1 MFSLIP
7 ALLALIFTQG
17 PTPAVRERPPV
28 AIARAVVAGPS
39 DTLTIAGRA
48 TTASGQLQTGALD
61 VNVDDGTGALRVFSR
76 SVRQV
81 VRAGDSVVV
90 TGVVRTY
97 RGDRELAAIALR
109 VVPGAPRIVQPVTAS
124 LTTDAIARMWGR
136 LVTVRGRVSAFGHS
150 EGGEWLRLSGLS
162 PDDSASSVTVWVSAN
177 HGGRVRL
184 ARVRD
189 AQRLQVTGVVSAFRD
204 NPEDAVVW
212 QIVPRGEE
220 DVVQLGARW
229 LGGTTMWLLLLAV
242 VAVAAGALAMRAM
255 GRREALRLR
264 ETEVRYRQLL
274 DLMPESV
281 IVHEEGRI
289 IFTNPA
295 AARLLGVLSESGL
308 VGRDLGEFTA
318 PESRALLMATGTH
331 AVPSASAPAPR
342 ATRARGRMT
351 TIDGTPVD
359 VEITAS
365 PCRYHDRE
373 ATLVLAR
380 DISQQLRV
388 ERDLESLALLD
399 DLTGLH
405 NRRGFTLFAEQE
417 LARARR
423 YRRAA
428 VLLFADMDGLKR
440 INDVHG
446 HAAGDLALKT
456 VAHALRTI
464 VRESDVVARWAG
476 DEFVALLL
484 EGSEAEGIDFHDRL
498 TAALEALSP
507 ELPFAVRAT
516 VGTSRLGPD
525 DSSTLNEALDRA
537 DAALYER
544 KGRSRAAADSTPSTG
559 ER

>member
-1 MFSLIP
+1 MFSLFA
-7 ALLALIFTQG
+7 ALLALIVSQA
-17 PTPAVRERPPV
+17 PAPAVRERPPV
-28 AIARAVVAGPS
+28 AIARVVVAGPT
-39 DTLTIAGRA
+39 DTVTIAGRA

-61 VNVDDGTGALRVFSR
+61 VNVDDGSGALRVFSR

-109 VVPGAPRIVQPVTAS
+109 VVPAPPRIVQPVSAS
-124 LTTDAIARMWGR
+124 LSADEIARMWGR

-150 EGGEWLRLSGLS
+150 EGGEWLRLTGLS
-162 PDDSASSVTVWVSAN
+162 ADDSTSAVTVWVSAN

-184 ARVRD
+184 DRVRD
-189 AQRLQVTGVVSAFRD
+189 AERLQVTGVVSAFRD

-212 QIVPRGEE
+212 QIVPRDEE
-220 DVVQLGARW
+220 DIVQLDARW
-229 LGGTTMWLLLLAV
+229 LGGATTWLLLAV

-274 DLMPESV
+274 DLMPEAV

-308 VGRDLGEFTA
+308 VGRDLGEFTEA
-318 PESRALLMATGTH
+318 ESRALLMATGTH
-331 AVPSASAPAPR
+331 AVPSTTAPTPR

-351 TIDGTPVD
+351 TVEGTPVD

-423 YRRAA
+423 YRRGA

-456 VAHALRTI
+456 VAHALRSI

-544 KGRSRAAADSTPSTG
+544 KGRSRAAADSAPSTG